1 MPVVGHQ
8 GPDGP
13 EIRLPLYPRKRT
25 QVGHRAMSEKCQEET
40 HAPQQTASLFDHL
53 VGERQQGRGHD
64 DAERF
69 RGLEV
74 DDKRKLA
81 RLLDGEIAGLG
92 TIQDFRD
99 IDARMTHTVERVGC
113 IGHQKPGAS
122 PVRVR
127 ADGRLT

>member
-1 MPVVGHQ
+1 MSQMGQ
-8 GPDGP
+8 T
-13 EIRLPLYPRKRT
+13 RKYSTRAH
-25 QVGHRAMSEKCQEET
+25 VFRCSPNNGHRQDTSACPVRAKTGSRLT
-40 HAPQQTASLFDHL
+40 LLDHL

-99 IDARMTHTVERVGC
+99 IDASMTQTVDR
-113 IGHQKPGAS
+113 
-122 PVRVR
+122 
-127 ADGRLT
+127 